1 MSLTTLLLAFLPA
14 AIARR
19 NPDVEETRLSER
31 VAEREATLAK
41 TLAERDEARA
51 SLESAWRTID
61 ELRRAVATL
70 QAPYQAPYIND
81 PGHDPSHWHGA
92 LAGNQLQAFQFQNQ
106 QLAAQNQQLAAQAA
120 QNQFAAYQNYLGA
133 QNLDAVRWL
142 DCTCVPARHDVLIA
156 RATISRASLSP
167 GARVRR

>member
-19 NPDVEETRLSER
+19 NPDVEETRLGER

-41 TLAERDEARA
+41 ALAERDEARA

-61 ELRRAVATL
+61 ELRRAVALL
-70 QAPYQAPYIND
+70 QAPYQAPYVND
-81 PGHDPSHWHGA
+81 PGHDPSHWHGVA
-92 LAGNQLQAFQFQNQ
+92 LGNQMQAFQNQAFQNQ
-106 QLAAQNQQLAAQAA
+106 QLAAQNQQALA

-133 QNLDAVRWL
+133 QNLDAVRWH
-142 DCTCVPARHDVLIA
+142 DCTCVPARHDVLMLG
-156 RATISRASLSP
+156 SSDD
-167 GARVRR
+167 

>member
-41 TLAERDEARA
+41 VLAERDEARA

-81 PGHDPSHWHGA
+81 PGHDPSHWHGVA
-92 LAGNQLQAFQFQNQ
+92 LGNQMQAFQNQ
-106 QLAAQNQQLAAQAA
+106 AFQNQQLAAQAA

-133 QNLDAVRWL
+133 QNLDAVRWR
-142 DCTCVPARHDVLIA
+142 DCTCVPARHDVLM
-156 RATISRASLSP
+156 L
-167 GARVRR
+167 GARGD